1 MKNGEEPCF
10 PQEMKVKEYF
20 VNHGTFAVGAGLTK
34 REYFAAM
41 AMQGFI
47 AAGGNGMP
55 PAENLAAYATR
66 AADALLAELEKP
78 TDK

>member
-1 MKNGEEPCF
+1 MKNGDEPISPLTPDLDSSKHECI
-10 PQEMKVKEYF
+10 
-20 VNHGTFAVGAGLTK
+20 GLTK
-34 REYFAAM
+34 REYFAGLAI
-41 AMQGFI
+41 QGFI